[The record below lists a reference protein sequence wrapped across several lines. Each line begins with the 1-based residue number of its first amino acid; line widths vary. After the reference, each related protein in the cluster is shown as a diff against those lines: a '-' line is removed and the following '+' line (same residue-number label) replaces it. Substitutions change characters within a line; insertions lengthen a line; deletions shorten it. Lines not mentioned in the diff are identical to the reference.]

1 MLLRNII
8 FAFAVILAGNANAA
22 VSCRK
27 NALGAQNCTDRAS
40 GETMRGRIDAMGN
53 QKFTTNTGKTIKSR
67 VAANGTTIYTDKSGA
82 RTTCRKNASGATVC
96 RDASGDKITCRKN
109 AVGHTICK

>member
-1 MLLRNII
+1 MKLHSVTFLLS
-8 FAFAVILAGNANAA
+8 LMMAGNANAA
-22 VSCRK
+22 VSCHE
-27 NALGAQNCTDRAS
+27 NALGAQNCTNRAS

-67 VAANGTTIYTDKSGA
+67 VAANGTTVYTDKSGA
-82 RTTCRKNASGATVC
+82 RTTCRKNANGATVC
-96 RDASGDKITCRKN
+96 RNASGGKITCRTN

>member
-8 FAFAVILAGNANAA
+8 FVFAVILAGNANAA
-22 VSCRK
+22 VSCHE
-27 NALGAQNCTDRAS
+27 NALGAKNCTNRAT

-67 VAANGTTIYTDKSGA
+67 TAANGTTVYTDKSGA
-82 RTTCRKNASGATVC
+82 RTTCRT
-96 RDASGDKITCRKN
+96 N

>member
-8 FAFAVILAGNANAA
+8 LAVVMVVLAGNANAA
-22 VSCRK
+22 VSCRE
-27 NALGAQNCTDRAS
+27 NALGGQTCTDRAT
-40 GETMRGRIDAMGN
+40 GDVWRGRRDATGN
-53 QKFTTNTGKTIKSR
+53 MKYTNRDQTIKSR
-67 VAANGTTIYTDKSGA
+67 AMANGTTVYTDKSGA

-96 RDASGDKITCRKN
+96 RDASGNKTTCRTN